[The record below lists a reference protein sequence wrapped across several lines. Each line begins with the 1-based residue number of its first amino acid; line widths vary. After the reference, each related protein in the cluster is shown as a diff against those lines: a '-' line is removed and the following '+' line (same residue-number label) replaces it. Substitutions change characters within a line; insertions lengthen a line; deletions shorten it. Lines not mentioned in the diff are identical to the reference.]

1 MMLKYKKMSMAGLH
15 GKTTDE
21 GKPGEIVLMN
31 GRKNIPGKT
40 PSLKIKVCLRFEDQT
55 SMVWLE
61 LSERREGTRNTV
73 GCCRPQ

>member
-1 MMLKYKKMSMAGLH
+1 MMLKYKMSMAGLQR
-15 GKTTDE
+15 KTTDE
-21 GKPGEIVLMN
+21 GKAEEIVLMN
-31 GRKNIPGKT
+31 GRKNIPGST

-61 LSERREGTRNTV
+61 LSERREETRNTV